1 MDGSVCGS
9 PYMPNMHTHM
19 HAYAHVF
26 DIEIEIEIQFKN
38 SHYLNQW
45 YSSGCLH
52 LVFVD
57 IAAWNTVNLGID
69 S

>member
-1 MDGSVCGS
+1 MSGCVWGN
-9 PYMPNMHTHM
+9 PYMPHMHTHM

-26 DIEIEIEIQFKN
+26 EIEIEIQLKN

>member
-1 MDGSVCGS
+1 MGGCVWGCPD
-9 PYMPNMHTHM
+9 MPHMHTNM

-26 DIEIEIEIQFKN
+26 EIEIEIQLKN
-38 SHYLNQW
+38 GHYLNQW

-52 LVFVD
+52 LVFVN
-57 IAAWNTVNLGID
+57 IAAWNTVNLGLD

>member
-1 MDGSVCGS
+1 MDVSGGAL
-9 PYMPNMHTHM
+9 
-19 HAYAHVF
+19 HAPHA
-26 DIEIEIEIQFKN
+26 QLKN

-52 LVFVD
+52 LVFVN
-57 IAAWNTVNLGID
+57 IATWNTVNLGID